1 MNKEF
6 NEIEELEGLR
16 IVHMGAGARDG
27 LLQEKRLNLELT
39 QQQVAKMAKVS
50 LSTYQKFESGERN
63 IRTASFDL
71 ACRVLRALGM
81 DPTDFYDGKYVFGEP
96 TFFDSEGQ
104 KYVKTGRL
112 ITEDIDDDEAINVM
126 RVHIVN
132 RSLIIP
138 LKILRAMGKPSLIK
152 LLFNKEDKKL
162 GIQVVN
168 EADDDTIIIP
178 QEVYSGKWRGIRISN
193 ERLMKV
199 IYDLLGR
206 DIGKYLSEPEFFQKG
221 CIVPLGDAVKSDY
234 KLKEK
239 EYLLLVIEKE

>member
-27 LLQEKRLNLELT
+27 LLQEKRLNLEMT
-39 QQQVAKMAKVS
+39 QQQVADEAKIS

-63 IRTASFDL
+63 IRTASFDIT
-71 ACRVLRALGM
+71 CRVLRALGM
-81 DPTDFYDGKYVFGEP
+81 DPTDFFDGKYVFGEP

-132 RSLIIP
+132 RSLVIP
-138 LKILRAMGKPSLIK
+138 LKILRAMGRPSVIK
-152 LLFNKEDKKL
+152 LLFNKEEKKL
-162 GIQVVN
+162 GIQVLKDK
-168 EADDDTIIIP
+168 DDDTIEIP
-178 QEVYSGKWRGIRISN
+178 KEAYSGKWRGIRVDN
-193 ERLMKV
+193 ERLIKV
-199 IYDLLGR
+199 IYSLLDR
-206 DIGKYLSEPEFFQKG
+206 ETGKYLSEPEFFQKG
-221 CIVPLGDAVKSDY
+221 CIVPLGEALKSDY

-239 EYLLLVIEKE
+239 DYLLIEIEKE